1 MDIYVFFFN
10 ELCIGVFVDFDV
22 CERVMILVI
31 ASTETFKQVFCFA
44 IL

>member
-1 MDIYVFFFN
+1 MYFLKINYV
-10 ELCIGVFVDFDV
+10 LVDFDV

-31 ASTETFKQVFCFA
+31 ASNETFKQVFCFA